1 MKIYYLILFLL
12 LSIVISEKS
21 DKKKSN
27 KKQKPK
33 IESKNEIETLYNW
46 AKKNNIFINDKL
58 HLNKN
63 IDPSH
68 NFYYFT
74 SEAPIPNNTLLL
86 RVPYDIMI
94 SESSLEKHFQEKRNK
109 KFAYLWDKIIE
120 NKNPYISY
128 FSTKQ
133 LFYMAIIIEDAINKK
148 KGYLYNKFKP
158 YFDMYEYMNMDIFPV
173 FYDEEEIYYLSPSS
187 FGSELKQAVE
197 SLKEEYYII
206 NNDLGITNSIQD
218 NFLKYRVLALAN
230 SISFNNTKLKDRND
244 FNESAIVPFID
255 CFKKVVLDYN
265 ATAAYKMEL
274 DNKDNKYYFEIRSIK
289 DIEKDTEINLKWR
302 KINNGECLIYYGF
315 IEKGNYVS
323 PKYYI
328 NLFNPMFKKDL
339 GVDEKKD
346 FRDII
351 QRGRFELNSEFF
363 NPDVVGSYKNLSKL
377 FDKYKDKPEGRYE
390 MMRDN
395 LQYYLNLYDSQF
407 TDGYINLYI
416 KGNEKRKY
424 IKSIMKIE
432 RLLVKN
438 KLNYVNTVIN
448 DIKTGVA
455 KPPEDL

>member
-1 MKIYYLILFLL
+1 MRFHYFIFFLL
-12 LSIVISEKS
+12 LVLSHPEKHN
-21 DKKKSN
+21 KKKQN
-27 KKQKPK
+27 KNQKTK
-33 IESKNEIETLYNW
+33 NESKDEIEIIYNW

-63 IDPSH
+63 TDSSH

-74 SEAPIPNNTLLL
+74 SNDSIPNNTLLL

-94 SESSLEKHFQEKRNK
+94 SQSSLETHFQEKRSK

-133 LFYMAIIIEDAINKK
+133 LFYMSIIIEDAMNKK
-148 KGYLYNKFKP
+148 KGYLYNKYKP
-158 YFDMYEYMNMDIFPV
+158 YFDMYEYMNMDDFPV

-206 NNDLGITNSIQD
+206 NNDLQITNSIQD

-244 FNESAIVPFID
+244 FNESVIVPFID

-265 ATAAYKMEL
+265 STAEYKIFL
-274 DNKDNKYYFEIRSIK
+274 DNSDNKYYLEIKSIK
-289 DIEKDTEINLKWR
+289 DIEKNKEINLKWR

-315 IEKGNYVS
+315 IEKGNYVA

-328 NLFNPMFKKDL
+328 NLFNAMLRKDL

-351 QRGRFELNSEFF
+351 QRGRYELNTEFF
-363 NPDVVGSYKNLSKL
+363 DPDVVGSYKNLSKL

-395 LQYYLNLYDSQF
+395 LKYYLDLYDIQF

-416 KGNEKRKY
+416 KGNNKRKY

-432 RLLVKN
+432 RLLVQK
-438 KLNYVNTVIN
+438 KINYVNDVIN

>member
-1 MKIYYLILFLL
+1 
-12 LSIVISEKS
+12 
-21 DKKKSN
+21 
-27 KKQKPK
+27 
-33 IESKNEIETLYNW
+33 
-46 AKKNNIFINDKL
+46 
-58 HLNKN
+58 
-63 IDPSH
+63 
-68 NFYYFT
+68 
-74 SEAPIPNNTLLL
+74 
-86 RVPYDIMI
+86 
-94 SESSLEKHFQEKRNK
+94 
-109 KFAYLWDKIIE
+109 
-120 NKNPYISY
+120 
-128 FSTKQ
+128 
-133 LFYMAIIIEDAINKK
+133 
-148 KGYLYNKFKP
+148 
-158 YFDMYEYMNMDIFPV
+158 
-173 FYDEEEIYYLSPSS
+173 
-187 FGSELKQAVE
+187 
-197 SLKEEYYII
+197 
-206 NNDLGITNSIQD
+206 
-218 NFLKYRVLALAN
+218 
-230 SISFNNTKLKDRND
+230 
-244 FNESAIVPFID
+244 
-255 CFKKVVLDYN
+255 LDYN

-274 DNKDNKYYFEIRSIK
+274 DSKDNKYYFEIRSIK

-351 QRGRFELNSEFF
+351 ERGRFELNSEFF

-395 LQYYLNLYDSQF
+395 LKYYLDLYDSQF

>member
-1 MKIYYLILFLL
+1 MKIHNLFLFYLI
-12 LSIVISEKS
+12 SIVLSEKS
-21 DKKKSN
+21 TKKKPIKSS
-27 KKQKPK
+27 KEKV
-33 IESKNEIETLYNW
+33 ISKNDIETIYNW
-46 AKKNNIFINDKL
+46 AKKNNIFINEKL

-74 SEAPIPNNTLLL
+74 SNSKIPNNTLLL

-94 SESSLEKHFQEKRNK
+94 SQSSLEKHFQEKRSK
-109 KFAYLWDKIIE
+109 KFSYLWDKIIE

-133 LFYMAIIIEDAINKK
+133 FFYMSIIIEDAINKK
-148 KGYLYNKFKP
+148 KGYLYNKYKP

-173 FYDEEEIYYLSPSS
+173 FYDEEEIYFLSPSS

-206 NNDLGITNSIQD
+206 NNDLQITTSIQD

-230 SISFNNTKLKDRND
+230 SISFNNTKMKDRND
-244 FNESAIVPFID
+244 FNESVIVPFID

-265 ATAAYKMEL
+265 SSANFEMLL
-274 DNKDNKYYFEIRSIK
+274 DHSDNKYYFEIRSTK
-289 DIEKDTEINLKWR
+289 VIEKNSEINLKWR
-302 KINNGECLIYYGF
+302 RINNGESLIYYGF
-315 IEKGNYVS
+315 IEKGNYVA
-323 PKYYI
+323 PKFYV
-328 NLFNPMFKKDL
+328 NLFNNMFKKDL

-346 FRDII
+346 FRDVI

-363 NPDVVGSYKNLSKL
+363 DPDVVKSYYNLSKL

-395 LQYYLNLYDSQF
+395 LQYYLNLYDTQF
-407 TDGYINLYI
+407 SEGYINLYI

-438 KLNYVNTVIN
+438 KLNYVNNVIN